1 MPFPKTLE
9 LPAKH
14 TDQEYDAELRKLR
27 ENLLR
32 MGAKVQRMIA
42 SSVQALAER
51 NDLLARETIGF
62 DRQINR
68 LELDI
73 DEACLRLVARR
84 APVASDLRFTTTALK
99 FVTDLERIGDLCVH
113 ICERV
118 LELNE
123 VPPLVPFVDIPRMAD
138 IAQGMVADAMTAFV
152 KGNTD
157 QAEQVIR
164 RDNALDEAF
173 ADVFRRLLTLMME
186 DPKCISRAIRF
197 QNIAKYLERIG
208 DHATNLAERVVFMVR
223 AVDVHTRKS
232 TTSARF
238 RPPSTRGTSL
248 RRRPRGP
255 TCALEALSERADAAP
270 GPAHAVEGSVAQV
283 RASSPSKSERDV
295 RANRFAG
302 SHRHTANTTQ

>member
-1 MPFPKTLE
+1 MSFPKTLE

-51 NDLLARETIGF
+51 NDLLARETIGC
-62 DRQINR
+62 DGQINR

-84 APVASDLRFTTTALK
+84 APVASDLRFITTALK

-223 AVDVHTRKS
+223 AVDVRHT
-232 TTSARF
+232 
-238 RPPSTRGTSL
+238 
-248 RRRPRGP
+248 
-255 TCALEALSERADAAP
+255 
-270 GPAHAVEGSVAQV
+270 Q
-283 RASSPSKSERDV
+283 ERDISKIPPAV
-295 RANRFAG
+295 DPRDFP
-302 SHRHTANTTQ
+302 TT